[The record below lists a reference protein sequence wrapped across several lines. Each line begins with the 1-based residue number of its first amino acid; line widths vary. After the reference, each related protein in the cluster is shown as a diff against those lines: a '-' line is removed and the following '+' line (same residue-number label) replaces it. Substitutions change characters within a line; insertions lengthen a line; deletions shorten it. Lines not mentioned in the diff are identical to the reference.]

1 MDTSKNPFEIFNYKN
16 LGSVRVST
24 DNMGRAWFCLND
36 VLGILGLTNI
46 TEVSRRLDPKGFS
59 SIEVLTNGGP
69 QQMLFV
75 DQGNLYMAIGRSRKP
90 EAQNFM
96 TWVYR
101 EVLPSIANTGSYT
114 MFDLN
119 NMTQEQ
125 ISKLTPFQ
133 MVGALA
139 FAVDNINNKL
149 EGLSNT
155 VNNHSSQISGINE
168 HIDMI
173 EKTAYAS
180 IADIARFKGI
190 PITLETAQKLG
201 SIATKIC
208 SERGIDISSKPHDIY
223 NYIHTYPIFILEEV
237 FSTHLGC

>member
-119 NMTQEQ
+119 NMSQEQ

-208 SERGIDISSKPHDIY
+208 SERGIDISSKPHDI
-223 NYIHTYPIFILEEV
+223 
-237 FSTHLGC
+237 

>member
-119 NMTQEQ
+119 NMSQEQ

-237 FSTHLGC
+237 FSTYLGC